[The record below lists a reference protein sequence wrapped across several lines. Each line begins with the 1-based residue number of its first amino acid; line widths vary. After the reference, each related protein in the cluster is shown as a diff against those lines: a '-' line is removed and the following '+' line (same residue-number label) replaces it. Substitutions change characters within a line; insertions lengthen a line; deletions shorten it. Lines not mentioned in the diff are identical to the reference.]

1 MKVRLNLVILLFLL
15 ISGFVKS
22 EETLVIG
29 NVRNKAD
36 KSPIQSVNIYF
47 KDSNIGTVSDE
58 DGFYVIKHTGQES
71 TLVFSCMGYKTREF
85 KIKPG
90 ETTGLY
96 VEMRE
101 DMNLLQELFV
111 MPGKNPA
118 LDLMERVRKAKYKN
132 DVYNAPFSFYI
143 ENQQVILLSGEKSK
157 HRTLRYFDSHLQDL
171 DSAREAR
178 ISFPLYLSDEQLI
191 KTGNATPKTIQKTS
205 KASPEKFDLMFEQL
219 TGGLAGDLN
228 FYHNTVILFGKHFI
242 SPLANA
248 SGAYYRFFLI
258 DSINAG
264 TGKQYYLRYR
274 SRNNK
279 NLAFNGELWIDSATC
294 AMTKIV
300 AELPRSANLNYIE
313 NLKLS
318 GDYQQ
323 DDNGFWVPENTTVS
337 LNMTYQLLADSANL
351 SPEIYIEKRELV
363 SIHEG
368 LTDTDADFAGSSYTK
383 EELEIKL
390 AEMNDLPLMKTAG
403 WIADGVLTGY
413 VQAGKI
419 DIGKLYQLARLSD
432 IEGFRFSIPLR
443 TNEHLWKNIEVGG
456 YWGFGLRDKK
466 HKYAV
471 FASCRLPFRKKTV
484 ISGGYTDDLRRT
496 NYDYYDFL
504 LRENPLLSGDEDI
517 SNTLFSLR
525 SSDRINPRKE
535 WHFSLTH
542 DWNNDIE
549 SKLIFRQHQYFGN
562 DALPFIKDDV
572 TFSTMTHHSAAL
584 ITRFSFDEKSFEDH
598 LTRIYIRGNRPVI
611 YFHTEAGKV
620 NFNQSEYPYGKI
632 GATIN
637 HRYRFDIGEWDYS
650 IYAGATIGKLPY
662 NLLYIPQG
670 SKSFY
675 FNRYGYNLIN
685 YMEFALDKYVSMH
698 HEWMFNGILL
708 NHIPLIRL
716 LNLRE
721 LVSFKFLYGGTAD
734 INKEILDFRDKTGT
748 LKYPYMEVG
757 IGLTNILRIFSVQS
771 VWRLSDTN
779 NPDVRNWSIL
789 AGVRFNF

>member
-549 SKLIFRQHQYFGN
+549 SKLIFRQHQYFRN

-734 INKEILDFRDKTGT
+734 IHKEILDFRDKTGT

>member
-1 MKVRLNLVILLFLL
+1 MKVRFNLVILLFLL
-15 ISGFVKS
+15 TSGFVKS

-36 KSPIQSVNIYF
+36 KSPVQSVNIYF

-118 LDLMERVRKAKYKN
+118 LDLMERVRKAKYEN
-132 DVYNAPFSFYI
+132 DAYNAPFTFYI
-143 ENQQVILLSGEKSK
+143 DNQQVVLLSGEKSK
-157 HRTLRYFDSHLQDL
+157 TRTLRYFDSHLQDL

-191 KTGNATPKTIQKTS
+191 RTGNATPKTIQKTS
-205 KASPEKFDLMFEQL
+205 KASPEKLDLIFEQL

-228 FYHNTVILFGKHFI
+228 FYHNTVILFGKHFV

-248 SGAYYRFFLI
+248 SGGYYRFFLI
-258 DSINAG
+258 DSINAD

-323 DDNGFWVPENTTVS
+323 DDNGFWMPGNTTVS

-351 SPEIYIEKRELV
+351 SPEIYIEKRERV
-363 SIHEG
+363 SIQEG

-390 AEMNDLPLMKTAG
+390 AEMNDLPLMKTAK

-432 IEGFRFSIPLR
+432 IEGLRFSVPLR
-443 TNEHLWKNIEVGG
+443 TNEHLWKNIEIGG

-466 HKYAV
+466 HKYAA
-471 FASCRLPFRKKTV
+471 FASYRLPFRKKTV

-517 SNTLFSLR
+517 ANTLFSLR

-535 WHFSLTH
+535 WHLSLTH
-542 DWNNDIE
+542 DWNSDIE
-549 SKLIFRQHQYFGN
+549 SKLIIRRHQYFGN
-562 DALPFIKDDV
+562 DALPFIKDDM
-572 TFSTMTHHSAAL
+572 TFSTMTHHSAVL

-598 LTRIYIRGNRPVI
+598 LTRIYIPGNRPVI
-611 YFHTEAGKV
+611 YFNAEAGKV
-620 NFNQSEYPYGKI
+620 NFNQSAYPYGKI

-637 HRYRFDIGEWDYS
+637 HRYQFDIGEWDYS
-650 IYAGATIGKLPY
+650 IHAGATIGELPY
-662 NLLYIPQG
+662 NLLYIPYG
-670 SKSFY
+670 NKSFY
-675 FNRYGYNLIN
+675 FKRYSYNLMN

-698 HEWMFNGILL
+698 HEWMFNGILF

-721 LVSFKFLYGGTAD
+721 LVSFKFLYGSTAD
-734 INKEILDFRDKTGT
+734 VHKEILDFPAETGT
-748 LKYPYMEVG
+748 LQSPYMEIGVG
-757 IGLTNILRIFSVQS
+757 FTNILRIFSVQS
-771 VWRLSDTN
+771 VCRLGDTN

>member
-549 SKLIFRQHQYFGN
+549 SKLILRRHQCFGN
-562 DALPFIKDDV
+562 DALPFVKNDV
-572 TFSTMTHHSAAL
+572 IFSTMTYHSAAL

-598 LTRIYIRGNRPVI
+598 LTRIYIPGNRPVI

-662 NLLYIPQG
+662 NLLYIPYG
-670 SKSFY
+670 NKSFY
-675 FNRYGYNLIN
+675 FKRHGYNLIN
-685 YMEFALDKYVSMH
+685 YMEFAMDKYISMH
-698 HEWMFNGILL
+698 HEWMFNGILF

-721 LVSFKFLYGGTAD
+721 LVSFKFLYGGTAELH
-734 INKEILDFRDKTGT
+734 KEILDFPVETGT

-757 IGLTNILRIFSVQS
+757 VGFTNILRIFSLQS

-779 NPDVRNWSIL
+779 KPDVRTWSIL

>member
-143 ENQQVILLSGEKSK
+143 ENQQVVLLSGEKST

-191 KTGNATPKTIQKTS
+191 KTGNAPPKTIQKTS

-258 DSINAG
+258 DSINAD

-318 GDYQQ
+318 GDYRQH
-323 DDNGFWVPENTTVS
+323 DSGFWMPENTTVS

-363 SIHEG
+363 SIHGG

-432 IEGFRFSIPLR
+432 IEGFRFSVPLR
-443 TNEHLWKNIEVGG
+443 TNEHLWKNIEIGG

-466 HKYAV
+466 HKYAA

-535 WHFSLTH
+535 WHLSLTH

-549 SKLIFRQHQYFGN
+549 SKLILRRHQCFGN
-562 DALPFIKDDV
+562 DALPFVKNDV
-572 TFSTMTHHSAAL
+572 IFSTMTYHSAAL

-598 LTRIYIRGNRPVI
+598 LTRIYIPGNRPVI

-620 NFNQSEYPYGKI
+620 NFNQSAYPYGKI
-632 GATIN
+632 GATIS
-637 HRYRFDIGEWDYS
+637 HRYQFDIGEWDYS

-662 NLLYIPQG
+662 NLLYIPYG
-670 SKSFY
+670 NKSFY
-675 FNRYGYNLIN
+675 FKRHGYNLMN
-685 YMEFALDKYVSMH
+685 YMEFAMDKYISMH
-698 HEWMFNGILL
+698 HEWMFNGILF

-721 LVSFKFLYGGTAD
+721 LVSFKFLYGGTAELH
-734 INKEILDFRDKTGT
+734 KEILDFPVETGT

-757 IGLTNILRIFSVQS
+757 VGFTNILRIFSLQS

-779 NPDVRNWSIL
+779 KPDVRTWSIL

>member
-191 KTGNATPKTIQKTS
+191 KTGNATTKTIQKTS

-734 INKEILDFRDKTGT
+734 IHKEILDFRDKTGT

>member
-1 MKVRLNLVILLFLL
+1 M
-15 ISGFVKS
+15 
-22 EETLVIG
+22 
-29 NVRNKAD
+29 
-36 KSPIQSVNIYF
+36 
-47 KDSNIGTVSDE
+47 
-58 DGFYVIKHTGQES
+58 
-71 TLVFSCMGYKTREF
+71 
-85 KIKPG
+85 
-90 ETTGLY
+90 
-96 VEMRE
+96 
-101 DMNLLQELFV
+101 
-111 MPGKNPA
+111 
-118 LDLMERVRKAKYKN
+118 
-132 DVYNAPFSFYI
+132 
-143 ENQQVILLSGEKSK
+143 
-157 HRTLRYFDSHLQDL
+157 
-171 DSAREAR
+171 
-178 ISFPLYLSDEQLI
+178 
-191 KTGNATPKTIQKTS
+191 
-205 KASPEKFDLMFEQL
+205 
-219 TGGLAGDLN
+219 
-228 FYHNTVILFGKHFI
+228 
-242 SPLANA
+242 
-248 SGAYYRFFLI
+248 
-258 DSINAG
+258 
-264 TGKQYYLRYR
+264 RYR

-313 NLKLS
+313 NLRLS
-318 GDYQQ
+318 GDYRQH
-323 DDNGFWVPENTTVS
+323 DNGCWMPENTTVS

-351 SPEIYIEKRELV
+351 SPEIYIEKRERV

-368 LTDTDADFAGSSYTK
+368 LTDTDADFAGSSYTR

-390 AEMNDLPLMKTAG
+390 AEMNDLPLMKTAR

-432 IEGFRFSIPLR
+432 IEGLRFSVPLR
-443 TNEHLWKNIEVGG
+443 TNEHLWKNIEIGG

-471 FASCRLPFRKKTV
+471 FASYRLPLRKKTV
-484 ISGGYTDDLRRT
+484 ISGGYTDDLRCV

-517 SNTLFSLR
+517 ANTLFSLR

-535 WHFSLTH
+535 WHLSLTH

-549 SKLIFRQHQYFGN
+549 SKLIFRRHQYFGN
-562 DALPFIKDDV
+562 DALPFIKNDV
-572 TFSTMTHHSAAL
+572 SFSTMTHHSAAL

-598 LTRIYIRGNRPVI
+598 LTRIYIPGNRPVI
-611 YFHTEAGKV
+611 YFNAEAGKV

-632 GATIN
+632 GATFS
-637 HRYRFDIGEWDYS
+637 HRYQFDIGEWDYS

-662 NLLYIPQG
+662 NLLYMPYG

-675 FNRYGYNLIN
+675 FKRYGYNLMN

-698 HEWMFNGILL
+698 HEWMFNGILF

-721 LVSFKFLYGGTAD
+721 LVSFKFLYGSTAD
-734 INKEILDFRDKTGT
+734 VYKEILDFPAKTGT
-748 LKYPYMEVG
+748 LKSPYMEVG
-757 IGLTNILRIFSVQS
+757 VGVTNILRIFSVQS

-779 NPDVRNWSIL
+779 KPDVRTWSIL

>member
-734 INKEILDFRDKTGT
+734 IHKEILDFRDKTGT